1 MVKIL
6 KSPGLY
12 IDCKDHWKVGEKCG
26 TSVKDETNTW
36 SSSFFK
42 YTNYR
47 TGIKNFFDIQP
58 GAAQC

>member
-12 IDCKDHWKVGEKCG
+12 IDCKDHWKVWN
-26 TSVKDETNTW
+26 SVKEETNTW

-47 TGIKNFFDIQP
+47 TGIKNFFDI
-58 GAAQC
+58 